1 MASSVVIQ
9 FIETIL
15 TNTFSNTENLDKDER
30 LNRTSMIIRCVLSP
44 MLSLFMLK
52 ENEVLIAKIITLLQH
67 LALGIEV
74 VLLSN
79 DS

>member
-9 FIETIL
+9 LIETIL